1 MSCISVWNCDQ
12 LVANLPRNWELVTKN
27 SRLVSSRQLKK
38 SAAAVLWFED
48 FPFLFK
54 VDLCFILPTSHDSYL
69 SVLKCLVFRTVEWL
83 FYWPSSCISVYTVK
97 EKEKFLATKLCH
109 LVCIKKLILDPVY
122 VYIKMCS
129 TGAHPGAH
137 HNHQLSLMRNI
148 QSIIAK
154 NKQTKDHKNIQ
165 NYTY

>member
-1 MSCISVWNCDQ
+1 M
-12 LVANLPRNWELVTKN
+12 
-27 SRLVSSRQLKK
+27 
-38 SAAAVLWFED
+38 AVL
-48 FPFLFK
+48 LAIIMHI
-54 VDLCFILPTSHDSYL
+54 C
-69 SVLKCLVFRTVEWL
+69 
-83 FYWPSSCISVYTVK
+83 YTVK

-137 HNHQLSLMRNI
+137 HNQSSLMRNI

-165 NYTY
+165 TYTY